1 MKRNIIKHF
10 TTLMSMAIRIFTSD
24 QTKSDIPFGL
34 VYQNAITENRSG
46 NEQTERVLRHESA

>member
-1 MKRNIIKHF
+1 
-10 TTLMSMAIRIFTSD
+10 MAIRIFTSD